1 ILKEISPAIKEEI
14 VRYSMIRGNTRT
26 KKDYIAGRE
35 ARISLPIVI
44 KDGYNTIHIT
54 TGHVT
59 HRDLHIIGVP
69 GDEASVSIEI
79 EKIDSVDLFCFLED
93 LEKKYAI
100 YVDGIEINAVDSN
113 SIKVKRLMVGRI

>member
-1 ILKEISPAIKEEI
+1 MVKS
-14 VRYSMIRGNTRT
+14 G
-26 KKDYIAGRE
+26 KK
-35 ARISLPIVI
+35 V
-44 KDGYNTIHIT
+44 
-54 TGHVT
+54 
-59 HRDLHIIGVP
+59 
-69 GDEASVSIEI
+69 VSIEI